1 MDEEQTLEDLVREHL
16 EEALEKLEDKVK
28 ASYYEGSEQ
37 DSFYNFILAIGL
49 LTFSSK
55 VTDLANHVEKAFL
68 YVGEEQLYAAA
79 MNHFLFLYDEVL
91 FVNQEKQWE
100 AISKDGDIIDIYDE
114 EDSINTK

>member
-68 YVGEEQLYAAA
+68 YATEEQLYAAA
-79 MNHFLFLYDEVL
+79 MEYFLFAYDETL
-91 FVNQEKQWE
+91 FVDQEKQWKT
-100 AISKDGDIIDIYDE
+100 ISEDGDIIDIYDE
-114 EDSINTK
+114 NEN